1 MLVADGGR
9 TMFAP
14 TSWCIARANQ
24 ASLREGGGP
33 LAVEGAHVHENIYA
47 CVQTVCFSTVARAPS
62 VGFAASSL
70 PEGALLWLIGNFGR
84 TQFAPTG
91 WGVANFDLSLC
102 SHQLFCEVF
111 APLFSKRGR
120 GMGRR
125 QRIAC
130 DSFCKPHSG
139 LLADSPVCA
148 NFDLSGYLHFPL

>member
-1 MLVADGGR
+1 
-9 TMFAP
+9 MFAP

-33 LAVEGAHVHENIYA
+33 LAVEGARVHENIYA
-47 CVQTVCFSTVARAPS
+47 CVQMVCFSTVARAPS

-91 WGVANFDLSLC
+91 WGVANFDLSGSL
-102 SHQLFCEVF
+102 HAFFC
-111 APLFSKRGR
+111 R
-120 GMGRR
+120 GRR